1 MTSRFEWP
9 ARDFEA
15 TGPLAGFRI
24 LDLSAFAVGPYA
36 ASLIAMLGADVVKI
50 DPPYGDPIRNVKP
63 ERHGEGTTFTVCN
76 LGKRRGTVT
85 LVSSALGTPAPDRLV
100 ADHDATCQHQLLDLT
115 KTQREPKVQPEAVV
129 DDLDRVAVAL
139 VRRRCGAHPGDLSRS
154 PMLTNVTV
162 PIRRSSP
169 PTPIPTGAA
178 ANAP

>member
-63 ERHGEGTTFTVCN
+63 EWHGEGTTSTLCN
-76 LGKRRGTVT
+76 LGKRSGTVT
-85 LVSSALGTPAPDRLV
+85 
-100 ADHDATCQHQLLDLT
+100 
-115 KTQREPKVQPEAVV
+115 
-129 DDLDRVAVAL
+129 
-139 VRRRCGAHPGDLSRS
+139 
-154 PMLTNVTV
+154 
-162 PIRRSSP
+162 
-169 PTPIPTGAA
+169 
-178 ANAP
+178 